1 MDVGISRV
9 SAGPEISAARTHEAT
24 IGTDR
29 TVREEENQMER
40 KEKALALLLGTIFV
54 FLVTCFVIDGRLAGT
69 YTGTALGGWLK

>member
-1 MDVGISRV
+1 LELADYRSGLKSV
-9 SAGPEISAARTHEAT
+9 RTHKAT

-29 TVREEENQMER
+29 TAREEEKQMER